1 MGNKLLVLTNS
12 AWNVRKFRKD
22 LIRLLCKQS
31 YSVGV
36 ACPDIEQMNGTFKD
50 SKVKYFD
57 TGAFSYARLNPLDF
71 LRSLVLICRINRSFK
86 PDLTL
91 SFTIKPNLLNGLVC
105 RLYGS
110 RYIPVITGLG
120 TSFTQTGQLP
130 SWLYFLY
137 KIAFKK
143 ASHVVF
149 QNKDDR
155 QLFLERNIVTEQQST
170 LIYGSGVDSSYFKKE
185 SSMPDTPVF
194 LLIGR
199 LLKSKGIQE
208 YYEASKEIANQGI
221 ASFQLLGSYD
231 PKHPDSISPEL
242 FEEIKTSH
250 IQYLGYS
257 DEVKPIIE
265 GSSIVV
271 LPSYREGLP
280 KSILEALSMERPII
294 VSNASGCK
302 AFFNFSYRPGKLVQV
317 QDVDSLRNAIEDM
330 AMKSKDELIEMGR
343 EGRMLVKE
351 HFDMKIVN
359 QQFSTLINKSIE

>member
-12 AWNVRKFRKD
+12 AWNVKKFRKD
-22 LIRLLCKQS
+22 LIRSMSKQS
-31 YSVGV
+31 YRIGV
-36 ACPDIEQMNGTFKD
+36 ACPNIGQMNGTFD
-50 SKVKYFD
+50 DCDLKYFE
-57 TGAFSYARLNPLDF
+57 TGEFTYARLNPFDF
-71 LRSLVLICRINRSFK
+71 FRTLVRICRINRSFK

-91 SFTIKPNLLNGLVC
+91 SFTIKPNLLNGLIC
-105 RLYGS
+105 RMYGS

-120 TSFTQTGQLP
+120 TSFTQTGHLP
-130 SWLYFLY
+130 LWLSFLY

-155 QLFLERNIVTEQQST
+155 QLFIEKNIVTEQQST
-170 LIYGSGVDSSYFKKE
+170 LIYGSGVDSTYFKKE
-185 SSMPDTPVF
+185 SSLPDTPVF

-208 YYEASKEIANQGI
+208 YYEASKEVANQGK
-221 ASFQLLGSYD
+221 AKFQLLGSYD
-231 PKHPDSISPEL
+231 SKHPDSISPEL
-242 FEEIKTSH
+242 FEAIKTSH

-257 DEVKPIIE
+257 DEVKPILE
-265 GSSIVV
+265 GSSVVV

-302 AFFNFSYRPGKLVQV
+302 TFFNFSGRPGKLVQV
-317 QDVDSLRNAIEDM
+317 QDIDSLQNAIEDM
-330 AMKSKDELIEMGR
+330 AIKSTAELLEMGR
-343 EGRMLVKE
+343 DGRKLVE
-351 HFDMKIVN
+351 EYFDMEIVN
-359 QQFSTLINKSIE
+359 QQFSTLISKSIE